1 MKNINRWTFHV
12 IQKIVKSEIKKQEE
26 SACFLLAY
34 QPEFPKKKNEK

>member
-1 MKNINRWTFHV
+1 MKNINRWTFQV
-12 IQKIVKSEIKKQEE
+12 IQKIVKSEIKSKKK